1 MKNFQFL
8 PQGYFLFQRGAIFN
22 FQKQSQ
28 EGFTYVEAIL
38 YIAIISIMLTA
49 LIPFTW
55 NIVEGGTKSATQ
67 QEVSSQ
73 ARAISERIVYEIR
86 NAVDITS
93 VTSSTLTLC
102 ENSANCALA
111 ANQTVILFTGS
122 SVTINQANAGAVTLD
137 SNNVSV
143 TGSFTNNS
151 SGSSTKDVSFTL
163 TVTENTGSTRNEYTA
178 SETISSSAEVR
189 NL

>member
-1 MKNFQFL
+1 MKLRFFRL
-8 PQGYFLFQRGAIFN
+8 
-22 FQKQSQ
+22 QS
-28 EGFTYVEAIL
+28 GFTYVEAIL
-38 YIAIISIMLTA
+38 YVAIISIILTA

-73 ARAISERIVYEIR
+73 ARVISERIIYEIR

-93 VTSSTLTLC
+93 VTVPTLTLC
-102 ENSANCALA
+102 ENSANCSLA
-111 ANQTVILFTGS
+111 ANQTVVTFTGS
-122 SVTINQANAGAVTLD
+122 TITINQANAGAVTLN
-137 SNNVSV
+137 STNVKV

-151 SGSSTKDVSFTL
+151 SGSSTKNVTFTL
-163 TVTENTGSTRNEYTA
+163 TVTENTGSTRSEYTG